1 MSDLIIMLGDSLTAG
16 NRWDRAFPRTKLR
29 NLGIN
34 GDTCAGVWGRLD
46 EVVSLKPGL
55 IFLQIGINDFLRG
68 AIPEEL
74 VTGHQR
80 IWAELSQRRPEAA
93 LRVISL
99 FPYLEE
105 ALPGLAPN
113 LDLIETN
120 QRLAEE
126 AAKAG
131 LAFIDLFRALADPD
145 HQLRLDYTTDGL
157 HLTPAAYRVWEDRL
171 RLEMENGPAAG

>member
-1 MSDLIIMLGDSLTAG
+1 MNDLVIMLGDSLTAG
-16 NRWDRAFPRTKLR
+16 GHWDRALPRTRLR

-46 EVVSLKPGL
+46 EVVGL
-55 IFLQIGINDFLRG
+55 NPALVYLQIGINDFLRG
-68 AIPEEL
+68 ATPEEL
-74 VTGHQR
+74 VTGHLR
-80 IWAELSQRRPEAA
+80 IWAELKDRLPGTT

-113 LDLIETN
+113 LDLIDTN
-120 QRLAEE
+120 RTLAEE
-126 AAKAG
+126 AEKAG
-131 LAFIDLFRALADPD
+131 LVFLDLFRALADPD
-145 HQLRLDYTTDGL
+145 HQLRLDFTTDGV

-171 RLEMENGPAAG
+171 RRDLDQAG